1 MTNRIRSLA
10 DLDPLAGRHV
20 LTLFS
25 GGLDSSFVLRELA
38 RRGCRTTALAV
49 DVGDG
54 IRRDDLESIAK
65 HFGAQLQVV
74 DAREEFIEKGVV
86 PAIRAQAKYLGIYP
100 ISSSLTRPIMAAA
113 AIRVA
118 KTLGCEAIV
127 HTANQSQNSLR
138 RLNGA
143 IAQQGFTGWYG
154 TPYEFSAL
162 SREYKIAELRAEGLE
177 RFQARGISGDANLW
191 VREFESGSL
200 DNPEAFW
207 VPESLYMWT
216 APSARAYDTDLSIRF
231 EGGRPVAINGDAS
244 PLIELIEQ
252 LNLRAGAFGIGRYC
266 GLEHLDAGEKVLE
279 VREAPAAT
287 LLMDAYRHLETATI
301 EYEVLR
307 EKLVQEQLWVREAI
321 EGRWFGHLR
330 ESAESFMRSTAR
342 RVSGTVAYRLRTGAA
357 DVCSIVAQRP
367 LYLTDR
373 DAWEKEVA
381 AVRGRGLVPQPALV
395 PAPAPA
401 QLEQQEVE
409 A

>member
-1 MTNRIRSLA
+1 MTKRIRSLA
-10 DLDPLAGRHV
+10 DLDPLSGRHV

-38 RRGCRTTALAV
+38 RRRCRTTALAV

-54 IRRDDLESIAK
+54 IHRDDLRTIAS
-65 HFGAQLQVV
+65 HFGADLMVV
-74 DAREEFIEKGVV
+74 DARQEFVDKGVV

-113 AIRVA
+113 AVNMARR
-118 KTLGCEAIV
+118 LGCEAIV

-143 IAQQGFTGWYG
+143 ISQRGFTGWYG
-154 TPYEFSAL
+154 SPYEFSAL
-162 SREYKIAELRAEGLE
+162 SREEKIAALAAEGLN

-207 VPESLYMWT
+207 VPESLYVWT
-216 APSARAYDTDLSIRF
+216 AQPTRPFETDLSIRF
-231 EGGRPVAINGDAS
+231 EAGRPVAINGDAMDT
-244 PLIELIEQ
+244 LELIER
-252 LNLRAGAFGIGRYC
+252 LNIHAGAFGVGRYC

-287 LLMDAYRHLETATI
+287 VLMDAYRHLETATLD
-301 EYEVLR
+301 YELLR
-307 EKLVQEQLWVREAI
+307 EKMGQEQLWVREAI
-321 EGRWFGHLR
+321 EGRWFGPTR
-330 ESAESFMRSTAR
+330 EAAEQFIGNAAR
-342 RVSGTVAYRLRTGAA
+342 HVHGTVAYRLRPGAA
-357 DVCSIVAQRP
+357 DVCSIVADKP

-373 DAWEKEVA
+373 DAWEKRVA
-381 AVRGRGLVPQPALV
+381 AERGRGV
-395 PAPAPA
+395 APVVVREKVAA
-401 QLEQQEVE
+401 
-409 A
+409 